1 MISIIVLW
9 CHKARLV
16 LIRIL
21 IIHIHSHLIIILILK
36 KNINKEKYLQSNF
49 YHKKFVIN
57 KCIAIN
63 KVNLYLFAG
72 IIVNFIIAKSAYS
85 IFFQR
90 KYIKKL
96 NLSVII
102 SRRRLQGSRLK
113 IIK

>member
-1 MISIIVLW
+1 MVPQSSFSFNKDFNNSYSFPFNNYINS
-9 CHKARLV
+9 
-16 LIRIL
+16 
-21 IIHIHSHLIIILILK
+21 K